1 MRYSERKEREK
12 KKEPFEEGEYMMKI
26 VRMTLFFLLVLSLPA
41 IAAEKKAPVQ
51 DKTGVSTAELK
62 LLLNSFAA
70 LGEGH
75 METVVRGLELISAT
89 EEARSGEWEKMGGLL
104 AEFKKSGIKA
114 AAVWFVLPDGSYYT
128 VEKGLT
134 GLNLSDRPYFPR
146 LMAGEEIT
154 GELVLSKSTGKRSAV
169 VAVPIKKNGKVIG
182 ALGTSLSVEG
192 ISRMIDEEMGLPGN
206 LIFYA
211 LDQKGQ
217 TSLHRVSAL
226 LFGYPS
232 DMGSKSLTKTVGE
245 MLAEPEGVVT
255 YDFYGERRVVFKK
268 APLTGWVFAVGVVTG
283 KPGLPVEELPPI
295 LSDLEK
301 EITAEMDKVDKD
313 VAGVARRLSE
323 TGLKTAG
330 TRRMLG
336 DLCRPYPYAVDCT
349 FVDRSGRMV
358 LVAPAEY
365 RGFEGSNISA
375 QEQVI
380 RLQESKEPAL
390 SNAFRAVEG
399 FDAVDLEHPVFSSAG
414 EFEGSVSIL
423 FRPESLLS
431 HILTPVL
438 QGMPVEAFVMQT
450 DGRILYDEDKEEVGR
465 MMFEDPM
472 YKPFPQ
478 LLALGTLV
486 CKEKTGSGSYDFM
499 QKGSR
504 KLVRKDAHWTTVGL
518 HGTEW
523 RLVVMHVRAGYV
535 RSSGEDGAAAR
546 TTSNDEAL
554 RTLAENAEMKKAM
567 YESDDEKIRDILRD
581 FYSEHGGLYS
591 VQWIDAEGVNRYGY
605 PEENSLINVDAKT
618 LKTPSSKPMLQ
629 ALSSKKET
637 AFDCPLMEGKT
648 GTFFM
653 VPVYEGG
660 EYLGMLYT
668 IRLKD

>member
-1 MRYSERKEREK
+1 
-12 KKEPFEEGEYMMKI
+12 
-26 VRMTLFFLLVLSLPA
+26 LLVLSLPTL
-41 IAAEKKAPVQ
+41 AAEKRSAVP
-51 DKTGVSTAELK
+51 DKTGVNTAELR

-75 METVVRGLELISAT
+75 VERVLRGLELISTT
-89 EEARSGEWEKMGGLL
+89 EEAKSGKWEIMRGLL
-104 AEFKKSGIKA
+104 ADFGGSDIKA
-114 AAVWFVLPDGSYYT
+114 AAVWFVLPDGSYYS

-154 GELVLSKSTGKRSAV
+154 GNLVVSKSTGKRTAI
-169 VAVPIKKNGKVIG
+169 VAVPIKKSGKIIG

-192 ISRMIDEEMGLPGN
+192 ISRMIDEEMGLPRN
-206 LIFYA
+206 MIFYA

-232 DMGSKSLTKTVGE
+232 DMGSKSLTKTVRD

-255 YDFYGERRVVFKK
+255 YDFYGERTVVFKK
-268 APLTGWVFAVGVVTG
+268 APLTGWVFALGTVTG
-283 KPGLPVEELPPI
+283 KPEQQIAELPPI

-301 EITAEMDKVDKD
+301 EITAQIDKMDKD
-313 VAGVARRLSE
+313 VAQVAKSLSGV
-323 TGLKTAG
+323 GLKTAW
-330 TRRMLG
+330 TRQMLG
-336 DLCRPYPYAVDCT
+336 DLCRTYPYTVDCS

-358 LVAPAEY
+358 LVEPGEY
-365 RGFEGSNISA
+365 GKFEGSDISA

-380 RLQESKEPAL
+380 RLHKTKKPVM
-390 SNAFRAVEG
+390 SNAFGAVEG
-399 FDAVDLEHPVFSSAG
+399 FDAVDLEYPVFSPAG
-414 EFEGSVSIL
+414 EFEGSVSLL

-465 MMFEDPM
+465 MLFNDPL

-486 CKEKTGSGSYDFM
+486 CREENGAGTYDFK
-499 QKGSR
+499 QKGSE
-504 KLVRKDAHWTTVGL
+504 KLVKKDAHWTTVGL

-523 RLVVMHVRAGYV
+523 RLVVMHVR
-535 RSSGEDGAAAR
+535 SGHAVVSGKDHETAWTGSD
-546 TTSNDEAL
+546 DAL
-554 RTLAENAEMKKAM
+554 RTLAKNAEMKKALTGN
-567 YESDDEKIRDILRD
+567 EQAKLRAIFRH
-581 FYSEHGGLYS
+581 FYSEHSGLYS
-591 VQWIDAEGVNRYGY
+591 VQWLDAEGMNRYGY
-605 PEENSLINVDAKT
+605 PEENSLINFDAKT
-618 LKTPSSKPMLQ
+618 LKTPSSGPMLQ
-629 ALSSKKET
+629 ALSSKRET
-637 AFDCPLMEGKT
+637 TFESPLMEGKT

-653 VPVYEGG
+653 VPVYEEG
-660 EYLGMLYT
+660 EYLGMIYT
-668 IRLKD
+668 IRLKE